1 VPKETMTRRAADNP
15 YLHRDFHAALNL
27 GLRYLRERFG
37 LEAVRQYLRE
47 FTRSY
52 YRPLQARLQA
62 GELAALAEHVRQ
74 IYLVEEA
81 EADIALADDE
91 LVVRIP
97 ACPAVRHIRSRG
109 QEPDEAFVETTRV
122 VNEALCE
129 GSPFA
134 AELVSYDPATGASVQ
149 RFYRR
154 AEA

>member
-1 VPKETMTRRAADNP
+1 MTRRAADNP

-37 LEAVRQYLRE
+37 MEAVRAYLRE

-52 YRPLQARLQA
+52 YTPLQARLRA
-62 GELAALAEHVRQ
+62 GDLAMLAEHVRQ
-74 IYLVEEA
+74 IYAVEEA
-81 EADIALADDE
+81 AVDVALTADE
-91 LVVRIP
+91 LVVRVP
-97 ACPAVRHIRSRG
+97 VCPAVRHIRSLG